1 LTTLAAARLRRV
13 KTVEDVYVTVTGRVG
28 IAPSRTVGETV
39 N

>member
-1 LTTLAAARLRRV
+1 LTALSVERLRRV
-13 KTVEDVYVTVTGRVG
+13 KTVEDVYFTVTGRVG